1 MTRNIQGTQPHGT
14 ARRFFLRGSLHAAL
28 IAGVACLAAPA
39 ARAAD
44 QVSLRLDWLPSGY
57 HAPLFLAA
65 ARGYYEKQGIDLK
78 ILDGKGTNVALQAVA
93 SGNDTI
99 AIANLS
105 TMVEAVGKGMPVVG
119 IGGLIQRLPDSIISL
134 ASAPLKTPKDLE
146 GKTGSTVA
154 TSAIFKLFP
163 AFAAATHLDMSKVK
177 VVPVDAG
184 AVLTSLLQGQVDFAT
199 GWAFTD
205 ALRVAAQKPIAPP
218 MLMADYGINVLGNGF
233 VVSRD
238 TAKAK
243 GDMLKRFMAATA
255 AGYTASEKE
264 PEAAIDAMIAARPE
278 VNKPV
283 VLEQLK
289 QLPAFFATEH
299 SKGKPFGWTSQADW
313 EQTVDLLHKYFDLKA
328 QIDIPTLYTNDFVPA
343 S

>member
-1 MTRNIQGTQPHGT
+1 MITNT
-14 ARRFFLRGSLHAAL
+14 ARRSFVRGSLHAAL
-28 IAGVACLAAPA
+28 IAGLACVAAPV

-57 HAPLFLAA
+57 HAPLFLAE
-65 ARGYYEKQGIDLK
+65 ARGYYAKQGIDLK

-105 TMVEAVGKGMPVVG
+105 TMVEAIGKGMPVVG

-134 ASAPLKTPKDLE
+134 QRAPLKTPKDLE

-218 MLMADYGINVLGNGF
+218 ILMADYGINVLGNGF

-238 TAKAK
+238 TAKSK
-243 GDMLKRFMAATA
+243 GDVLKRFMSATA
-255 AGYTASEKE
+255 AGYLASEKE

-299 SKGKPFGWTSQADW
+299 SKGKPFGWTAREDW
-313 EQTVDLLHKYFDLKA
+313 VQTVDLLHRYFDLKA
-328 QIDIPTLYTNDFVPA
+328 EVDIPALYTNDFVPA